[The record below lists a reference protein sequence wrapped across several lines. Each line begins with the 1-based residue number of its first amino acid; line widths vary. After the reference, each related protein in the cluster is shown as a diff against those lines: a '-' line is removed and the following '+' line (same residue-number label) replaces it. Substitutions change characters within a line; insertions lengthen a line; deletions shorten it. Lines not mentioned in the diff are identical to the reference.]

1 MLLKPSVLQEGRL
14 IKLQPSG
21 CLSEV
26 LKRFKSKVSRVMQRG
41 DLVRGRSLRK
51 H

>member
-26 LKRFKSKVSRVMQRG
+26 LKCFKSGGEQSDAER
-41 DLVRGRSLRK
+41 
-51 H
+51 